1 MIPVL
6 QKLSG
11 LYVWYVLVILTLGY
25 LTAELGHFLIGVTS
39 KATAIDIHYGDIAC
53 QWNLTGVEF
62 NNTLAEACSSSTNE
76 MSCSNLTL
84 PSGERF
90 CEWNY
95 NGLGYDYQI
104 LAGPSFI
111 AVYTIVGV
119 FLGIAADKYKRV
131 PMVATCVLICGVS
144 VILMGASQ
152 KFWQL
157 LILRM
162 LFAAGEAGLNPMS
175 TGILSDLF
183 PEDLRGLV
191 MSIFNWGIYGG
202 IGLSFPVG
210 RYVTEINAW
219 NLGWRVAYYASG
231 IIALIIGVLTATS
244 LKEPVRTAIGEET
257 EEGADGTTVQNTQQT
272 AQKQESAWKVMLQPR
287 FIMLC
292 IAASI
297 RHTGG
302 LCFAYNCDLFYRD
315 IFPHIDLGG
324 WLFFVTF
331 VIGGVGV
338 IVGGI
343 VSDKVVARMGIK
355 SRAAVLAISQLI
367 ATPFA
372 FGSVYM
378 GPVGAMIT
386 LAISYLFAEM
396 WFGILFAILVEI
408 VPLSVRSTTVGVF
421 LFVMNNIGGNLPI
434 LLEPVRKETSFRHSL
449 AIFYAG
455 AYLISSVLF
464 AITTLLMGKTKKE
477 SPKPTNGQAMQGIE
491 NGGFTSLEQINRP
504 QTANNRTIE
513 SHHL

>member
-6 QKLSG
+6 QKLSA
-11 LYVWYVLVILTLGY
+11 LYNWYALAILTLGY

-39 KATAIDIHYGDIAC
+39 KATAIDVPYGDITC
-53 QWNLTGVEF
+53 QLNKTEPHF
-62 NNTLAEACSSSTNE
+62 
-76 MSCSNLTL
+76 NLTL
-84 PSGERF
+84 NDMCIQALNESSCASLVLEDGERY
-90 CEWNY
+90 CEWNR
-95 NGLGYDYQI
+95 NGLGIDYQI

-119 FLGIAADKYKRV
+119 FLGVAADKYKRV
-131 PMVATCVLICGVS
+131 PMVAVCVLICGVS
-144 VILMGASQ
+144 VILIGATQ

-157 LILRM
+157 IFLRM
-162 LFAAGEAGLNPMS
+162 VFAAGEAGLNPMS
-175 TGILSDLF
+175 TGILSDVF
-183 PEDLRGLV
+183 SEELRGLV

-202 IGLSFPVG
+202 IGLSFPIG
-210 RYVTEINAW
+210 RYITELNAW
-219 NLGWRVAYYASG
+219 DLGWRVAYYGSG
-231 IIALIIGVLTATS
+231 IIALIIGFLTYST
-244 LKEPVRTAIGEET
+244 LKEPSRTVIGEET
-257 EEGADGTTVQNTQQT
+257 EEEKDGNTTTTVQQTQPK
-272 AQKQESAWKVMLQPR
+272 QKDTAWKVMLQPR

-315 IFPHIDLGG
+315 TFPHLDLGG

-331 VIGGVGV
+331 VIGGLGV
-338 IVGGI
+338 IIGGI
-343 VSDKVVARMGIK
+343 VSDKVVAKLGIR
-355 SRAAVLAISQLI
+355 SRVAVLAISQLI
-367 ATPFA
+367 STPFA
-372 FGSVYM
+372 FGSIYM

-434 LLEPVRKETSFRHSL
+434 LMEPVRKATSFRDAL

-455 AYLISSVLF
+455 AYLVSSVLF
-464 AITTLLMGKTKKE
+464 GITMLFMGKKKE
-477 SPKPTNGQAMQGIE
+477 KANGHPLQGIE
-491 NGGFTSLEQINRP
+491 NGGFTTIERITSTPGSNTP
-504 QTANNRTIE
+504 IE

>member
-6 QKLSG
+6 AKLSA
-11 LYVWYVLVILTLGY
+11 LYKWYVLGILTLGY

-39 KATAIDIHYGDIAC
+39 KATAIDISYGDITC
-53 QWNLTGVEF
+53 QLNKTEPHF
-62 NNTLAEACSSSTNE
+62 
-76 MSCSNLTL
+76 NLTL
-84 PSGERF
+84 NDLCITALNETSCTSLALDDGERF
-90 CEWNY
+90 CEWNR
-95 NGLGYDYQI
+95 NGLGIDYQI

-111 AVYTIVGV
+111 AVYTVVGV
-119 FLGIAADKYKRV
+119 FLGIAADKYRRI
-131 PMVATCVLICGVS
+131 PMVALCVLVCGVS
-144 VILMGASQ
+144 IILMGSTQ
-152 KFWQL
+152 QFWHL
-157 LILRM
+157 VVLRM

-175 TGILSDLF
+175 TGVLSDIF
-183 PEDLRGLV
+183 SEELRGLV

-210 RYVTEINAW
+210 RYITELNAW
-219 NLGWRVAYYASG
+219 MLGWRVAYYGSG
-231 IIALIIGVLTATS
+231 IIALIIGFLTFTT
-244 LKEPVRTAIGEET
+244 LKEPQRIVIGEEN
-257 EEGADGTTVQNTQQT
+257 EEGTGESTKSKD
-272 AQKQESAWKVMLQPR
+272 SAWKVMLQPR

-315 IFPHIDLGG
+315 TFPHIDLGG

-331 VIGGVGV
+331 IIGGVGV
-338 IVGGI
+338 VFGGI
-343 VSDKVVARMGIK
+343 VSDKIVAKMGIK
-355 SRAAVLAISQLI
+355 SRVAVLAISQLI
-367 ATPFA
+367 STPFA
-372 FGSVYM
+372 FGSIYM

-421 LFVMNNIGGNLPI
+421 LFVMNNVGGNLPI
-434 LLEPVRKETSFRHSL
+434 LLEPVRKATSFQDAL

-455 AYLISSVLF
+455 AYLVSSVLF
-464 AITTLLMGKTKKE
+464 GITMLLME
-477 SPKPTNGQAMQGIE
+477 QSKPAPAKTNGHPMEGIE
-491 NGGFTSLEQINRP
+491 NGGFTTIERL
-504 QTANNRTIE
+504 ANPSAHSIE

>member
-6 QKLSG
+6 AKLSA
-11 LYVWYVLVILTLGY
+11 LYKWYVLAILTLGY

-39 KATAIDIHYGDIAC
+39 KATAIDIGYGDITC
-53 QWNLTGVEF
+53 QLNKTEPHF
-62 NNTLAEACSSSTNE
+62 
-76 MSCSNLTL
+76 NLTL
-84 PSGERF
+84 NDLCNAAGDEDSCSALSLDDGERF
-90 CEWNY
+90 CEWNR
-95 NGLGYDYQI
+95 NGLGIDYQI

-119 FLGIAADKYKRV
+119 FLGIAADKYRRI
-131 PMVATCVLICGVS
+131 PMVGVCVLVCGISIV
-144 VILMGASQ
+144 LMGAT
-152 KFWQL
+152 KEFWH
-157 LILRM
+157 LILLRM
-162 LFAAGEAGLNPMS
+162 IFAAGEAGLNPMS
-175 TGILSDLF
+175 TGVLSDMF
-183 PEDLRGLV
+183 SEELRGLV

-210 RYVTEINAW
+210 RYITELNAW
-219 NLGWRVAYYASG
+219 LLGWRVAYYGSG
-231 IIALIIGVLTATS
+231 VIALIIAFLTFTT
-244 LKEPVRTAIGEET
+244 LKEPQRTVIGEEN
-257 EEGADGTTVQNTQQT
+257 EEGSDANPTKN
-272 AQKQESAWKVMLQPR
+272 KESAWKVMLQPR

-315 IFPHIDLGG
+315 QFPHVDLGG

-331 VIGGVGV
+331 IIGGLGV
-338 IVGGI
+338 VFGGI
-343 VSDKVVARMGIK
+343 VSDKIVAKMGIK
-355 SRAAVLAISQLI
+355 SRVAVLAISQLI
-367 ATPFA
+367 STPFA
-372 FGSVYM
+372 FGSIYM

-434 LLEPVRKETSFRHSL
+434 LLEPVRKATSFQDAL

-455 AYLISSVLF
+455 AYLVSSILF
-464 AITTLLMGKTKKE
+464 GITMLMMGKTKKE
-477 SPKPTNGQAMQGIE
+477 PAKTNGHPLEGIE
-491 NGGFTSLEQINRP
+491 NGGFTTLERI
-504 QTANNRTIE
+504 ANPGRNPAIE